1 MGSSRRIVNLN
12 ETMKDKSREE
22 EDNTANES
30 IEQQENIVENWY
42 DAEDLDIIR
51 DNLIHFENCET
62 KKENGIILRTDQ
74 DSSEETEIR

>member
-51 DNLIHFENCET
+51 DNLVHIDNCET
-62 KKENGIILRTDQ
+62 KKENGIALKTDE